1 MGFHRGL
8 TARWKAQNGLTPQ
21 WQRKV
26 GKPVY
31 VKPYLTP
38 KCALGQCSGA
48 VRVLLQQAAARNGKG
63 GEAHEAFLD
72 KLLKCDSPACTCSCH
87 RPSASPA
94 QPPPAPRRQVPAYR
108 LPPHFWLGFGLVLCF
123 LWWLI

>member
-31 VKPYLTP
+31 VKPYQTG
-38 KCALGQCSGA
+38 KCALGYCSGA
-48 VRVLLQQAAARNGKG
+48 VRVLLQQEAARNGKG
-63 GEAHEAFLD
+63 GEAYEAFLD

-87 RPSASPA
+87 RPSASAA
-94 QPPPAPRRQVPAYR
+94 QTAARALQTGSAYR
-108 LPPHFWLGFGLVLCF
+108 PPPHFWVGFGLVLCF